1 MKLLAFIAL
10 SLVSVSAA
18 AQIQSVPVQFA
29 KGASSATLKGQ
40 LKGSVTRDYVVNAR
54 AGQTL
59 TVDFKPT
66 NASAYMN
73 ILPPGSEEAIHIGSS
88 AGNRFSGPLKTSG
101 DHRIRV
107 YLMRNA
113 ARRNETSN
121 YTLTVSV
128 GGKASPSTSSRPG
141 DAMVAG
147 TSYNATA
154 EIRCI
159 TEPAKP
165 MSNCKAGVKRM
176 ADGTASVHVTT
187 PDGGARVIR
196 FKGTTATGTDS
207 AERFSTSREG
217 DDTIVRAGTVEIYI
231 IPDALVTGG

>member
-1 MKLLAFIAL
+1 MKLFAAVVL
-10 SLVSVSAA
+10 SLLTVPAA

-29 KGASSATLKGQ
+29 KGASSATIKGS

-73 ILPPGSEEAIHIGSS
+73 ILPPGTEEAIHIGSG
-88 AGNRFSGPLKTSG
+88 AGNRFSGPLTASG
-101 DHRIRV
+101 NHRIRV

-113 ARRNETSN
+113 ARRNEATN
-121 YTLTVSV
+121 YVLTVGV
-128 GGKASPSTSSRPG
+128 TGYAAATRPG
-141 DAMVAG
+141 DALVAG
-147 TSYNATA
+147 TPYNATA
-154 EIRCI
+154 QIRCL
-159 TEPAKP
+159 TEPGKP
-165 MSNCKAGVKRM
+165 MTSCNAGVKRM

-196 FKGTTATGTDS
+196 FKGNTATGTDS
-207 AERFSTSREG
+207 TERFSASREG
-217 DDTIVRAGTVEIYI
+217 DDTIVRAGTTEIYI
-231 IPDALVTGG
+231 IPDAFVTGG